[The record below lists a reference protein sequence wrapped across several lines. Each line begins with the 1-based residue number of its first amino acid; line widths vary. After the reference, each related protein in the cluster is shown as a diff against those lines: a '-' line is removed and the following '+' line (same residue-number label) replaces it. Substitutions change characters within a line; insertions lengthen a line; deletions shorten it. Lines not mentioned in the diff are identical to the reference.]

1 MIKLYLFDV
10 DGVLL
15 DGRPLDGKPWKST
28 LKDDLGIDPSELKRL
43 FFKPHWQSIVTG
55 KKKIIPYLDDALH
68 KMETPTTATGLLDYW
83 FSNDGRQV
91 SACVALLEGLHD
103 AGKKVGLATNQEFR
117 RADWIKKAFMGKF
130 SEFYSSSEI
139 GHAKPDLKFFQAI
152 LDSEG
157 CDPSEVAFVDDSLEN
172 CNAAAEIGMQ
182 IHHFQTPDALALWL
196 ADLS

>member
-1 MIKLYLFDV
+1 VIKLYLFDV

-103 AGKKVGLATNQEFR
+103 AGKK
-117 RADWIKKAFMGKF
+117 
-130 SEFYSSSEI
+130 
-139 GHAKPDLKFFQAI
+139 
-152 LDSEG
+152 
-157 CDPSEVAFVDDSLEN
+157 
-172 CNAAAEIGMQ
+172 
-182 IHHFQTPDALALWL
+182 LALQPIKSSG
-196 ADLS
+196 AQIGSKRLSWVNFLNSIVHQRSGTRNQI